1 MATIVFDLGLS
12 IASIANTARGAVEH
26 SSNFF
31 AESHLVGKVLSIEVS
46 SIRGTQSCLTG
57 ADLSRLGN
65 GRGGCASTKS
75 VDVVQ
80 GTV

>member
-12 IASIANTARGAVEH
+12 IAHTARGAVEH

-31 AESHLVGKVLSIEVS
+31 AESHLGGKVLSIEVS
-46 SIRGTQSCLTG
+46 SIRSTQSCLTG

-75 VDVVQ
+75 VEVVQ
-80 GTV
+80 ETV